1 MKYNREGGKVTFSV
15 RTEGARVR
23 VVVADTGMGIP
34 DDKQDKL
41 FQPFQRA
48 GQETGPIEGTGIGL
62 AITKRLAELLDGAV
76 GFHSVAGEGSEF
88 WVEMPVHARSS
99 IPAPA
104 PHALDPLRREGEVR
118 GGVLYVEDNPAN
130 VIFMQDLLGGFE
142 GIELMIAPTAEMGV
156 QLARA
161 RKPDV
166 ILMDINLPGMSG
178 LDALKILKEWPETRE
193 IPVIALTAAASDR
206 DRQRGERAGF
216 FRYLTKPV
224 RVDEL
229 ERALE
234 SVLLDAPPRSK

>member
-1 MKYNREGGKVTFSV
+1 VKYNREGGKVTFSV
-15 RTEGARVR
+15 RVEGTKVR

-34 DDKQDKL
+34 EDKQDKL

-62 AITKRLAELLDGAV
+62 AITKRLAELLEGAV
-76 GFHSVAGEGSEF
+76 GFRSVAGEGSEF
-88 WVEMPVHARSS
+88 WVEMPVHAKSALPSS
-99 IPAPA
+99 V
-104 PHALDPLRREGEVR
+104 PHALDPLRGGGEVR
-118 GGVLYVEDNPAN
+118 GSVLYVEDNPAN
-130 VIFMQDLLGGFE
+130 VVFMQDLLGGFE

-178 LDALKILKEWPETRE
+178 LDALKILKEWPETKD
-193 IPVIALTAAASDR
+193 IPVIALTAAASER

-216 FRYLTKPV
+216 YRYLTKPV

-234 SVLLDAPPRSK
+234 AVLHDDLPRSS